1 MRKTVTD
8 RPLAPA
14 VTVGIP
20 RAMLYY
26 RYEILWKNFFSALGV
41 KCVISP
47 QTNKEIIKEGTAVSI
62 DEACL
67 STKIFIGHV
76 KALIG
81 KCDYILIPRVS
92 NFGLK
97 RNMCTKFE
105 ALYDIASNAFRQ
117 SGQRFISYNIDYL
130 KNLTEEKAFVSL
142 GEELGFP
149 RKQVIAS
156 YKAAKKAENDY
167 LKNQIKLQESLFKK
181 DGLKIL
187 IVSHSY
193 VEMDPYIGKPV
204 TSYLKK
210 MGAIPVYA
218 DLFDRKD
225 CIKQSVKVS
234 PTLKW
239 EFSREAVGGIAL
251 NKNRIDGIIL
261 VSAFPC
267 GPDSMVNEM
276 IIRKFKGI
284 PILNIVL
291 DDQDGTAGLETRLES
306 FIDIL
311 KFKGGEL

>member
-1 MRKTVTD
+1 MKKSLLGKPS
-8 RPLAPA
+8 RPS
-14 VTVGIP
+14 VTVGLP

-47 QTNKEIIKEGTAVSI
+47 QTNKEIIKEGTATSI

-67 STKIFIGHV
+67 STKIFMGHV
-76 KALIG
+76 KSLIG

-92 NFGLK
+92 NFCLK

-105 ALYDIASNAFRQ
+105 ALYDISCNAFRQ
-117 SGQRFISYNIDYL
+117 SGQKFISYNIDYL
-130 KNLTEEKAFVSL
+130 KNLTEEKAFISL
-142 GEELGFP
+142 GEELGFS
-149 RKQVIAS
+149 KKEALSS
-156 YKAAKKAENDY
+156 YKAAKKAESDY
-167 LKNQIKLQESLFKK
+167 FKNQIKLQEATFKK
-181 DGLKIL
+181 SGLKIL

-193 VEMDPYIGKPV
+193 VEFDPYIGKPV
-204 TSYLKK
+204 ISYLRK
-210 MGAIPVYA
+210 MGANPIFA
-218 DLFDRKD
+218 DLFDRRD
-225 CIKQSVKVS
+225 SLKQSIKVS

-261 VSAFPC
+261 MSAFPC

>member
-1 MRKTVTD
+1 MRKSILG
-8 RPLAPA
+8 RPSPA

-26 RYEILWKNFFSALGV
+26 RYEILWKNFFSGLGI
-41 KCVISP
+41 KCVFSP
-47 QTNKEIIKEGTAVSI
+47 QTNKEIIREGTASSI

-67 STKIFIGHV
+67 STKIFLGHV
-76 KALIG
+76 KYLIG
-81 KCDYILIPRVS
+81 KCDCILIPRIS

-130 KNLTEEKAFVSL
+130 KNQTEEKAFAAL
-142 GEELGFP
+142 GEELGFS
-149 RKQVIAS
+149 RKEALAS
-156 YKAAKKAENDY
+156 YKAAKKAESDY
-167 LKNQIKLQESLFKK
+167 LKNQARAQETALKK
-181 DGLKIL
+181 PGLKIL

-204 TSYLKK
+204 VSYLKK
-210 MGAIPVYA
+210 MGTVPVYA
-218 DLFDRKD
+218 DLFDRRD
-225 CIKQSVKVS
+225 ALKQSPKIS

-239 EFSREAVGGIAL
+239 EFSRETVGSISLYKG
-251 NKNRIDGIIL
+251 RIDGIVL
-261 VSAFPC
+261 MSAFPC
-267 GPDSMVNEM
+267 GPDSMVNEL

-311 KFKGGEL
+311 KFKGGDL